1 MSLASAEFSRV
12 LGGGIVPGSLVLLG
26 GEPGIGKSTLLLQAA
41 ADIAGR
47 GSRVLYVSG
56 EESEQQIRMR
66 ATRLGI
72 TGQNL
77 FVNASN
83 DLDAALRH
91 MDETSPNLAIV
102 DSIQTVFLSEVGST
116 PGSVGQIREA
126 TWRLMEWSKG
136 SGTPVMI
143 SGHVTKEGNIAGPR
157 MLEHMVDVVLYL
169 EGDVYSPYRLLRGEK
184 NRFGSTNE
192 VGIFEMSESGLIDV
206 LDPSRALLS
215 EHKSGGIGSV
225 IVPVMEG
232 TRPLLVEVQALT
244 NMTPFNLPR
253 RTANGIDV
261 NRLLLITAVLSKR
274 LGARLSNQDVLVNV
288 IGGIRIREPSADLA
302 VALAILSSLKDRP
315 VRDGLIAVGEIGL
328 GGELRS
334 ASHLSRRLQEAT
346 QLGLDTG
353 IIPTSTPKGFT
364 APDKMELIKVSNL
377 AEAARAALET
387 RNPKT

>member
-1 MSLASAEFSRV
+1 MSLSSAEFSRV

-47 GSRVLYVSG
+47 GARVLYVSG

-72 TGQNL
+72 KGSNL

-83 DLDAALRH
+83 DLDAALH
-91 MDETSPNLAIV
+91 YMEETSPNLAIV
-102 DSIQTVFLSEVGST
+102 DSIQTVFLSDAGTS
-116 PGSVGQIREA
+116 PGSPGQVREA
-126 TWRLMEWSKG
+126 TWRLLEWSKN
-136 SGTPVMI
+136 SGVPVMI

-192 VGIFEMSESGLIDV
+192 VGIFEMSERGLIDV

-225 IVPVMEG
+225 IVPIMEG

-274 LGARLSNQDVLVNV
+274 MGARLSNQDVLVNV
-288 IGGIRIREPSADLA
+288 VGGMRIREPSADLA

-315 VRDGLIAVGEIGL
+315 VKNGLIAVGEIGL

-334 ASHLSRRLQEAT
+334 ASHLARRLQEAT

-353 IIPTSTPKGFT
+353 IIPSLTPKGFM
-364 APDKMELIKVSNL
+364 PPESMNIVKVSNL
-377 AEAARAALET
+377 SEAVKAALEPPD
-387 RNPKT
+387 R

>member
-1 MSLASAEFSRV
+1 MSLASTEFSRV

-47 GSRVLYVSG
+47 GARVLYVSG

-72 TGQNL
+72 KGSNL

-83 DLDAALRH
+83 DLDAALH
-91 MDETSPNLAIV
+91 YMEETSPNLAIV
-102 DSIQTVFLSEVGST
+102 DSIQTVFLSDAGTS
-116 PGSVGQIREA
+116 PGSPGQVREA
-126 TWRLMEWSKG
+126 TWRLLEWSKN
-136 SGTPVMI
+136 SGVPVMI

-192 VGIFEMSESGLIDV
+192 VGIFEMSERGLIDV

-225 IVPVMEG
+225 IVPIMEG

-274 LGARLSNQDVLVNV
+274 MGVRLSNQDVLVNV
-288 IGGIRIREPSADLA
+288 VGGMRIREPSADLA

-315 VRDGLIAVGEIGL
+315 VKSGLIAVGEIGL

-334 ASHLSRRLQEAT
+334 ASHLARRLQEAT

-353 IIPTSTPKGFT
+353 IIPSLTPKGFM
-364 APDKMELIKVSNL
+364 PPESMNIVKVTNL
-377 AEAARAALET
+377 SEAVRAALEPPD
-387 RNPKT
+387 R

>member
-47 GSRVLYVSG
+47 GARVLYVSG

-72 TGQNL
+72 KGSNL

-83 DLDAALRH
+83 DLDAALH
-91 MDETSPNLAIV
+91 YMEETSPNLAIV
-102 DSIQTVFLSEVGST
+102 DSIQTVFLSDAGTS
-116 PGSVGQIREA
+116 PGSPGQVREA
-126 TWRLMEWSKG
+126 TWRLLEWSKN
-136 SGTPVMI
+136 SGVPVMI

-192 VGIFEMSESGLIDV
+192 VGIFEMSERGLIDV

-225 IVPVMEG
+225 IVPIMEG

-274 LGARLSNQDVLVNV
+274 MGARLSNQDVLVNV
-288 IGGIRIREPSADLA
+288 VGGMRIREPSADLA

-315 VRDGLIAVGEIGL
+315 VRNGLIAVGEIGL

-334 ASHLSRRLQEAT
+334 ASHLARRLQEAT

-353 IIPTSTPKGFT
+353 IIPSLTPKGFM
-364 APDKMELIKVSNL
+364 PPESMNIVKVTNL
-377 AEAARAALET
+377 SEAVKAALEPPD
-387 RNPKT
+387 R

>member
-1 MSLASAEFSRV
+1 MPLASAEFSRV

-47 GSRVLYVSG
+47 GTRVLYVSG

-72 TGQNL
+72 KGSNL

-83 DLDAALRH
+83 DLDAALH
-91 MDETSPNLAIV
+91 YMEETSPNLVIV
-102 DSIQTVFLSEVGST
+102 DSIQTVFLSDAGTS
-116 PGSVGQIREA
+116 PGSPGQVREA
-126 TWRLMEWSKG
+126 TWRLLEWSKN
-136 SGTPVMI
+136 SGVPVMI

-192 VGIFEMSESGLIDV
+192 VGIFEMSERGLIDV

-225 IVPVMEG
+225 IVPIMEG

-274 LGARLSNQDVLVNV
+274 MGARLSNQDVLVNV
-288 IGGIRIREPSADLA
+288 VGGMRIREPSADLA

-315 VRDGLIAVGEIGL
+315 VKNGLIAVGEIGL

-334 ASHLSRRLQEAT
+334 ASHLARRLQEAT

-353 IIPTSTPKGFT
+353 IIPSLTPKGFM
-364 APDKMELIKVSNL
+364 PPESMNIVKVSNL
-377 AEAARAALET
+377 SEAVKAALEPPD
-387 RNPKT
+387 R

>member
-1 MSLASAEFSRV
+1 M
-12 LGGGIVPGSLVLLG
+12 GGGIVPGSLVLLG

-47 GSRVLYVSG
+47 GARVLYVSG

-72 TGQNL
+72 KGSNL

-83 DLDAALRH
+83 DLDAALH
-91 MDETSPNLAIV
+91 YMEENSPNLAIV
-102 DSIQTVFLSEVGST
+102 DSIQTVFLSDAGTS
-116 PGSVGQIREA
+116 PGSPGQVREA
-126 TWRLMEWSKG
+126 TWRLLEWSKN
-136 SGTPVMI
+136 SGVPVMI

-192 VGIFEMSESGLIDV
+192 VGIFEMSERGLIDV

-225 IVPVMEG
+225 IVPIMEG

-274 LGARLSNQDVLVNV
+274 MGARLSNQDVLVNV
-288 IGGIRIREPSADLA
+288 VGGMRIREPSADLA

-315 VRDGLIAVGEIGL
+315 VKNGLIAVGEIGL

-334 ASHLSRRLQEAT
+334 ASHLARRLQEAT

-353 IIPTSTPKGFT
+353 IIPSLTPKGFM
-364 APDKMELIKVSNL
+364 PPESMNIVKVSNL
-377 AEAARAALET
+377 SEAVKAALEPPD
-387 RNPKT
+387 R

>member
-1 MSLASAEFSRV
+1 M
-12 LGGGIVPGSLVLLG
+12 GGGIVPGSLVLLG

-47 GSRVLYVSG
+47 GARVLYVSG

-72 TGQNL
+72 KGSNL

-83 DLDAALRH
+83 DLDAALH
-91 MDETSPNLAIV
+91 YMEETSPNLAIV
-102 DSIQTVFLSEVGST
+102 DSIQTVFLSDAGTS
-116 PGSVGQIREA
+116 PGSPGQVREA
-126 TWRLMEWSKG
+126 TWRLLEWSKN
-136 SGTPVMI
+136 SGVPVMI

-192 VGIFEMSESGLIDV
+192 VGIFEMSERGLIDV

-225 IVPVMEG
+225 IVPIMEG

-274 LGARLSNQDVLVNV
+274 MGARLSNQDVLVNV
-288 IGGIRIREPSADLA
+288 VGGMRIREPSADLA

-315 VRDGLIAVGEIGL
+315 VRNGLIAVGEIGL

-334 ASHLSRRLQEAT
+334 ASHLARRLQEAT

-353 IIPTSTPKGFT
+353 IIPSLTPKGFM
-364 APDKMELIKVSNL
+364 PPESMNIVKVSNL
-377 AEAARAALET
+377 SEAVKAALEPPD
-387 RNPKT
+387 R

>member
-1 MSLASAEFSRV
+1 MSLASTEFSRV

-47 GSRVLYVSG
+47 GARVLYVSG

-72 TGQNL
+72 KGSNL

-83 DLDAALRH
+83 DLDAALH
-91 MDETSPNLAIV
+91 YMEETSPNLAIV
-102 DSIQTVFLSEVGST
+102 DSIQTVFLSDAGTS
-116 PGSVGQIREA
+116 PGSPGQVREA
-126 TWRLMEWSKG
+126 TWRLLEWSKN
-136 SGTPVMI
+136 SGVPVMI

-192 VGIFEMSESGLIDV
+192 VGIFEMSERGLIDV

-225 IVPVMEG
+225 IVPIMEG

-274 LGARLSNQDVLVNV
+274 MGARLSNQDVLVNV
-288 IGGIRIREPSADLA
+288 VGGMRIREPSADLA

-315 VRDGLIAVGEIGL
+315 VKNGLIAVGEIGL

-334 ASHLSRRLQEAT
+334 ASHLARRLQEAT

-353 IIPTSTPKGFT
+353 IIPSLTPKGFM
-364 APDKMELIKVSNL
+364 PPESMDIVKVSNL
-377 AEAARAALET
+377 SEAVKAALEPPD
-387 RNPKT
+387 R

>member
-1 MSLASAEFSRV
+1 M
-12 LGGGIVPGSLVLLG
+12 GGGIVPGSLVLLG

-72 TGQNL
+72 TGHNL

-83 DLDAALRH
+83 DLDAALRY

-102 DSIQTVFLSEVGST
+102 DSIQTVFLSEAGST

-126 TWRLMEWSKG
+126 TWRLMEWSKN
-136 SGTPVMI
+136 SGVPVMI

-253 RTANGIDV
+253 RTANGIDF

-274 LGARLSNQDVLVNV
+274 LGARLSNQDVILVNV

-387 RNPKT
+387 RSPKT